1 MERRGEKGQW
11 ILWVLIP
18 SEWGI
23 EAMALMGSDSERREE
38 EGQWLLWAL
47 IPPSASSN
55 IYGTIW
61 YMNINNKL
69 SSFYHISNV

>member
-1 MERRGEKGQW
+1 MASMGSDSERMGKR
-11 ILWVLIP
+11 
-18 SEWGI
+18 
-23 EAMALMGSDSERREE
+23 AMPLMGSDSERREE